1 MMENKEYKCECCGK
15 KLKNSDDISPECC
28 GKKMKQLPLDVCIQ
42 PQHAE
47 HARSD
52 EIDEPCDEGRS
63 G

>member
-1 MMENKEYKCECCGK
+1 MDSKEYKCENCGK
-15 KLKNSDDISPECC
+15 KVKDTGDNPECC

-47 HARSD
+47 HTRSD
-52 EIDEPCDEGRS
+52 DIDEPCDEGRS